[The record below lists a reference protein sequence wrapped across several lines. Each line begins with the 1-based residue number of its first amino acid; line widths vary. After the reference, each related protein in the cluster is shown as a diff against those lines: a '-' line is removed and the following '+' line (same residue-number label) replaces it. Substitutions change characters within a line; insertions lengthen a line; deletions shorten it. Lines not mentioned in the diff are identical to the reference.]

1 MVKNRKFKEMS
12 VEELKKQLAELDLE
26 LMREKNSKATAGRPS
41 NPGRFRTTRRTLALI
56 KTLLNQRGL
65 KN

>member
-1 MVKNRKFKEMS
+1 MVKKKKFREMS
-12 VEELKKQLAELDLE
+12 LEELGKQLDELASE
-26 LMREKNSKATAGRPS
+26 LAREKGAKATAGRPT
-41 NPGRFRTTRRTLALI
+41 NPGRYRNMRRTVALI

>member
-1 MVKNRKFKEMS
+1 MVKSKKFKEMNA
-12 VEELKKQLAELDLE
+12 EDLRKQLAELDVE
-26 LMREKNSKATAGRPS
+26 LMREKSAKATTGRPS
-41 NPGRFRTTRRTLALI
+41 NPGKFRTMRRTVALI